1 MKTTIDV
8 PEEALE
14 EAMRFT
20 GATTKREAMLTALE
34 TFNRLNRL
42 KKLNARVRGR
52 FRDFMTTAE
61 LQGLR
66 ASDTVKGS

>member
-1 MKTTIDV
+1 
-8 PEEALE
+8 
-14 EAMRFT
+14 MRFT

-61 LQGLR
+61 LQSLR